1 MAKTDAQLKADKK
14 YRAKQEF
21 LQARISPEEKEAII
35 LHTQNTGESL
45 NAFMRRAFTETIERD
60 KSSKKVDSK

>member
-21 LQARISPEEKEAII
+21 LQARVSPEEKEAII
-35 LHTQNTGESL
+35 LHTQNTEESL
-45 NAFMRRAFTETIERD
+45 NVFMRRAFAETMERD
-60 KSSKKVDSK
+60 KASGKCDLK

>member
-45 NAFMRRAFTETIERD
+45 NAFMRRAFTETMERD
-60 KSSKKVDSK
+60 ITSKKLYPK